1 MGGREEGGRKCCVIF
16 VLQSRKSGRGTRGRA
31 TSWVQVSAPLS
42 LGAGA
47 RRKCGGNVQW
57 MVSIRCNFRIAKKKD
72 LWSLLGAGFW
82 ACRRKLSTNTDVTF
96 VPPKNFMGLPTFAI
110 KTFVN
115 STPSKST
122 PFPRTERKVPARPEP
137 ESTPENPPARAEM
150 QPRPLS
156 PDSLTPRPPAGRIV
170 RSRQPHHF
178 SRLTTPPRPP
188 SEQ

>member
-1 MGGREEGGRKCCVIF
+1 MQVLAGNVEEMCSGWSVFGAISE
-16 VLQSRKSGRGTRGRA
+16 SRKKKIFG
-31 TSWVQVSAPLS
+31 LC
-42 LGAGA
+42 LGL
-47 RRKCGGNVQW
+47 
-57 MVSIRCNFRIAKKKD
+57 D
-72 LWSLLGAGFW
+72 FW
-82 ACRRKLSTNTDVTF
+82 PCRRKLSTNTDVTF
-96 VPPKNFMGLPTFAI
+96 VHTQKNFMRLPTFAI

-178 SRLTTPPRPP
+178 SRLATPPRPP

>member
-1 MGGREEGGRKCCVIF
+1 M
-16 VLQSRKSGRGTRGRA
+16 
-31 TSWVQVSAPLS
+31 S

-72 LWSLLGAGFW
+72 LWSLLGAGFLGMSEK
-82 ACRRKLSTNTDVTF
+82 AIDKHRCYLCPHK
-96 VPPKNFMGLPTFAI
+96 KKFMRLPTFAI

-115 STPSKST
+115 ATPSKST

-178 SRLTTPPRPP
+178 FLLATPPRPP